1 VGCSDSK
8 PLCVDSSGS
17 DIGQGFAGAQCIP
30 RPLPCMNNKTGA
42 DPDTGCDDY
51 GSEDPICVKDD
62 LTEPASNSPGD
73 QCAPCVNSEL
83 SDATT
88 DVGCSDSNPLCVDS
102 NGSSIDPGMA
112 GAQCIKKPD
121 LQFPRNLCENCS
133 KPDALTWLYKP
144 MTGMDLDSAQE
155 SKESWVK
162 GSPDDDNTS
171 YVSIVSDKGKIYF
184 KGTVSPGDHIVA
196 AAGSGANKYEPKTYF
211 YVYEDKD
218 AYDRGK
224 SALQTAKYHTSCSLP
239 ILIGDQL
246 GSFTLTG
253 FEDNQCNL
261 VN

>member
-1 VGCSDSK
+1 VNSELSDATTDVGCSDSK

-171 YVSIVSDKGKIYF
+171 YVSIVSDKGKMPAPVLS
-184 KGTVSPGDHIVA
+184 TSPRPTFMSTRIRTPTIVA
-196 AAGSGANKYEPKTYF
+196 NRLSRRPNTTRP
-211 YVYEDKD
+211 VPC
-218 AYDRGK
+218 R
-224 SALQTAKYHTSCSLP
+224 S
-239 ILIGDQL
+239 
-246 GSFTLTG
+246 
-253 FEDNQCNL
+253 
-261 VN
+261 